1 MHEYT
6 YLILGGGMA
15 ADAAAQGIRQQDT
28 EGSIGII
35 SGEQDPPYNRPPLSK
50 GLWKGMEEKFIW
62 RDAESKGATLH
73 LSTTA
78 TSLDPER
85 HLVTDATGAKY
96 QFQKLL
102 LATGGT
108 PIRLPDSPEGIIYFR
123 TYQDYRRLRELADS
137 KETFTVIGGG
147 FIGSE
152 IAAALASLGKQV
164 TMIFP
169 ESGIGGR
176 VFPPDVSDF
185 LTAYYRKKDVTVMT
199 EELVDAVTA
208 SGDGYRIAL
217 RSGSEVEAE
226 GVVAGLGIRPNV
238 DLAQAAGLPVEDGI
252 RVGASLRTSHP
263 DIFAAGD
270 VANFYNPVLETYLRV
285 EHEENA
291 NQQGLTAGKNM
302 AGGSQTYDIL
312 PSFYS
317 DLFDLSYEAVGETS
331 PDMDIVQDWQAEFR
345 EGVIYYLRNGRVR
358 GVAVWG
364 IWQQMDPARALI
376 AEKGPFRE
384 ADLQGRLPAE

>member
-6 YLILGGGMA
+6 YLIIGGGMA
-15 ADAAAQGIRQQDT
+15 ADAAAQGIRQEDAD
-28 EGSIGII
+28 GSLGII
-35 SGEQDPPYNRPPLSK
+35 SAEPDPPYNRPPLSK
-50 GLWKGMEEKFIW
+50 GLWQGMKEKFIW

-78 TSLDPER
+78 TSLDPEH
-85 HLVTDATGAKY
+85 HLVTDDNGDEYRY
-96 QFQKLL
+96 QRLL

-108 PIRLPDSPEGIIYFR
+108 LIRLPESPEGILYFR

-137 KETFTVIGGG
+137 REAFTVIGGG

-152 IAAALASLGKQV
+152 IAAALTSLGKQI

-176 VFPPDVSDF
+176 VFPAEVSDF
-185 LTAYYRKKDVTVMT
+185 LTGYYRDKGVSVMT
-199 EELVDAVTA
+199 EELVEKVTA
-208 SGDGYRIAL
+208 SGSAYRIAL
-217 RSGSEVEAE
+217 RSGHTVNADV
-226 GVVAGLGIRPNV
+226 VVAGLGIRPNV
-238 DLAQAAGLPVEDGI
+238 DLAQSAGLQVDDGI
-252 RVGASLRTSHP
+252 RVDASLQTSHP

-270 VANFYNPVLETYLRV
+270 VANFYNPVLDSYLRV

-291 NQQGLTAGKNM
+291 NQQGLAAGINM
-302 AGGSQTYDIL
+302 AGGSESYHTL

-317 DLFDLSYEAVGETS
+317 DLFDLSYEAVGETKS
-331 PDMDIVQDWQAEFR
+331 DMDIVQDWKTEFR
-345 EGVIYYLRNGRVR
+345 EGVIYYLRDGRVR

-384 ADLQGRLPAE
+384 ADLQGRLPVE